1 MRARQR
7 GMTVIGFLM
16 LAIIIGMLGFA
27 GMRLTPFYLEYMTVQ
42 RVLNNTAVDLDGQ
55 SPTAESIR
63 QTIQKYFMAEMV
75 TAQTAKELQTAF
87 TIRKSENGYL
97 VQVSYEKQAPYIAN
111 VSLLV
116 TFEDEVEIRQ

>member
-27 GMRLTPFYLEYMTVQ
+27 VMRLTPFYLEYMTVQ
-42 RVLNNTAVDLDGQ
+42 RVLNNTAADLNGQ
-55 SPTAESIR
+55 GPTAESIR

-75 TAQTAKELQTAF
+75 TAQTARELQTAF

-97 VQVSYEKQAPYIAN
+97 VQVNYEKRAPYIAN

>member
-7 GMTVIGFLM
+7 GMTFIGFLM

-27 GMRLTPFYLEYMTVQ
+27 AMKLTPFYLEYMTVR
-42 RVLNNTAVDLDGQ
+42 RVLNNVAEDLDGQ
-55 SPTAESIR
+55 GPSAQSIR
-63 QTIQKYFMAEMV
+63 QTIQKYFVAEMV
-75 TAQTAKELQTAF
+75 TAQTAKELQQAF
-87 TIRKSENGYL
+87 TISKSENGYL
-97 VQVSYEKQAPYIAN
+97 VTVSYEKQAPYIAN